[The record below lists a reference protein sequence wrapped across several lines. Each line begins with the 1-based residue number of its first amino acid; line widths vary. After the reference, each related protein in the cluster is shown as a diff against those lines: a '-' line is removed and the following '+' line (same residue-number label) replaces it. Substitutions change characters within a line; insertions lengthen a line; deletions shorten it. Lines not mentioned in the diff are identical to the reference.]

1 MQNWKWREHGQRF
14 ETFLFTTRLTADQ
27 SVVGSKLLLRSK
39 MADGGEQALV
49 ENGKSED
56 EEELD
61 LAKCAAEF
69 AQYCQ
74 VDVRKEVW
82 QPSTTWL
89 EKYFGRKIDI
99 FSLLV
104 WGGRFMF

>member
-1 MQNWKWREHGQRF
+1 MRYLCTCTYHFDGIDVRDSSRCKIKSEGNTDNVSKRF

-74 VDVRKEVW
+74 VDVRKEV
-82 QPSTTWL
+82 
-89 EKYFGRKIDI
+89 
-99 FSLLV
+99 
-104 WGGRFMF
+104 

>member
-1 MQNWKWREHGQRF
+1 
-14 ETFLFTTRLTADQ
+14 
-27 SVVGSKLLLRSK
+27 
-39 MADGGEQALV
+39 MADGGDQALV
-49 ENGKSED
+49 GNGKSED

-82 QPSTTWL
+82 YPSTT
-89 EKYFGRKIDI
+89 
-99 FSLLV
+99 
-104 WGGRFMF
+104 

>member
-1 MQNWKWREHGQRF
+1 M
-14 ETFLFTTRLTADQ
+14 
-27 SVVGSKLLLRSK
+27 VGSKLLLRFK

-69 AQYCQ
+69 SQYCQ
-74 VDVRKEVW
+74 VDVRKEV
-82 QPSTTWL
+82 
-89 EKYFGRKIDI
+89 
-99 FSLLV
+99 
-104 WGGRFMF
+104 

>member
-1 MQNWKWREHGQRF
+1 MFEIQADGKIKREEKTLNVSKRF
-14 ETFLFTTRLTADQ
+14 FSARLTADQ
-27 SVVGSKLLLRSK
+27 GVGGSKLLQSK

-49 ENGKSED
+49 ENGKPED

-74 VDVRKEVW
+74 VDVRKEV
-82 QPSTTWL
+82 
-89 EKYFGRKIDI
+89 
-99 FSLLV
+99 
-104 WGGRFMF
+104 